1 MKKWILVFLAVAL
14 IVLAGSNINSI
25 EQVTLE
31 QLREEFDVVIILGQG
46 SEYGK
51 IAEEGG
57 PAKIDVGSRINY
69 TLDLFERQQ
78 EKPTIILSGYGRK
91 GAEIINGIE
100 VEVMYPYIAPAIQNM
115 GYNPEEFILK
125 ENRSHQT
132 IENAIFVK
140 PLIPKDSERILVL
153 SSAIAY
159 QRQAMIIHEILDDY
173 PVTIASMQPQTKGD
187 RRDEGFLTFATS
199 FLLLLPG
206 DFLKL
211 QAAKLGLA
219 ILG

>member
-1 MKKWILVFLAVAL
+1 MMKWIVVFMATA
-14 IVLAGSNINSI
+14 IVIIAGSQINSI
-25 EQVTLE
+25 EQVTVD
-31 QLREEFDVVIILGQG
+31 QLQEEFDVVIILGQG

-69 TLDLFERQQ
+69 TLNLFERQQ
-78 EKPTIILSGYGRK
+78 EKPTIILSGYGRQ

-100 VEVMYPYIAPAIQNM
+100 VEVMYPYIAPGIEKL
-115 GYNPEEFILK
+115 GFKPEEFILK

-132 IENAIFVK
+132 LENAIFVK
-140 PLIPKDSERILVL
+140 PLIPPDSRVLVL

-159 QRQAMIIHEILDDY
+159 QRQAMIMHGILDD
-173 PVTIASMQPQTKGD
+173 PITVASMKPQMEED
-187 RRDEGFLTFATS
+187 RQDERFLTFGTS
-199 FLLLLPG
+199 LVLMLPG

-211 QAAKLGLA
+211 KAAEVGLV